1 MSSEFSNMKKLPY
14 IPPMSPPPIDSLPE
28 EADYEIPDY
37 DITGLSQKFC
47 DEETSITHQPLENT
61 LDEFDVTIDSNLNSL
76 KDSNSFNKDDAFQKI
91 ETIMRGNSEEESSS
105 SITIPPLDCEGQSL
119 NDCNISDLENDI
131 CDNPIEEFDFPT
143 DSKIVSNDENFKCN
157 SESDRL
163 SPAPNSSCQKEY
175 DNDKLENGKDPTS
188 HLDRTLKS
196 NRESVHFNE
205 TKEERVNEIE
215 ENVLN
220 TKDSNCEIQS
230 EYESNKFTPNFSELN
245 LVYDDG
251 GGGRVDC
258 VKSEENVKECS
269 TTNKISDHVEN
280 GEFSSFV
287 CGSKID
293 NPVADDFGDFVS
305 KNKIEEKDVEIFEL
319 PKEAKDEKDN
329 EDFGDFKSD
338 THFEVNEIG
347 KSDSSEVQHNTKG
360 ENFRKGSSD
369 MDENFQNDDFGNFV
383 TGNEGKSTDQSDEES
398 FGNFTSNLNEI
409 NNEKMDDDFG
419 NFVGNK
425 ENSPVINFGNGT
437 LEKRLSDK
445 GNSANNT
452 NDSGNLVDE
461 KEQGFNTDEDN
472 DDFGDFYS
480 TNVVEEA
487 QSEVKICQE
496 NYHDEYLDP
505 SISYDSPS
513 KFNKYSSA
521 NDAELKGDKKEGL
534 QLEFSD
540 DENETV
546 DKVDDDDEFSHTD
559 DNTLLDPDLKENK
572 FHGYFVRWLP
582 KGSRSIT
589 SGSFLSFSKLNELIG
604 GTVIWFHATNV
615 ESCSALQFSWTN
627 SRINKLYLSSL
638 NVDTRNI
645 LLGHRSKWISTIP
658 IFAQALS
665 FSPLTPLKP
674 STNSVSWN
682 IEESSVNVQPNIP
695 YRPGEDA
702 LKNSSAKDVQVSD
715 IKNIPPAKFDW
726 NSSGLTNP
734 LNMPEKELI
743 FSLEKDFTSA
753 TTAQEFK
760 SSTSVI
766 EEALKKVNY
775 SNSSL
780 SSTQSTSQNN
790 NTTQRLPPKV
800 QQIVNSI
807 PDLNFM
813 QSKVLAFPIGQTPDF
828 FS

>member
-1 MSSEFSNMKKLPY
+1 MFLNLFFFFFIS
-14 IPPMSPPPIDSLPE
+14 
-28 EADYEIPDY
+28 
-37 DITGLSQKFC
+37 GLSQKFC

-143 DSKIVSNDENFKCN
+143 DSKIVSNDENLKCN

-230 EYESNKFTPNFSELN
+230 EFESNKFTPNFSELN

-280 GEFSSFV
+280 GEFSNFV

-305 KNKIEEKDVEIFEL
+305 KNKIEEKDVEKFVL

-360 ENFRKGSSD
+360 ENFRKGSPD

-437 LEKRLSDK
+437 LEKRSSDK

-572 FHGYFVRWLP
+572 
-582 KGSRSIT
+582 
-589 SGSFLSFSKLNELIG
+589 
-604 GTVIWFHATNV
+604 
-615 ESCSALQFSWTN
+615 
-627 SRINKLYLSSL
+627 
-638 NVDTRNI
+638 
-645 LLGHRSKWISTIP
+645 
-658 IFAQALS
+658 
-665 FSPLTPLKP
+665 
-674 STNSVSWN
+674 
-682 IEESSVNVQPNIP
+682 VQ
-695 YRPGEDA
+695 
-702 LKNSSAKDVQVSD
+702 
-715 IKNIPPAKFDW
+715 
-726 NSSGLTNP
+726 
-734 LNMPEKELI
+734 
-743 FSLEKDFTSA
+743 
-753 TTAQEFK
+753 
-760 SSTSVI
+760 
-766 EEALKKVNY
+766 
-775 SNSSL
+775 
-780 SSTQSTSQNN
+780 
-790 NTTQRLPPKV
+790 
-800 QQIVNSI
+800 
-807 PDLNFM
+807 
-813 QSKVLAFPIGQTPDF
+813 
-828 FS
+828 